1 MTAVASRQLGGTSMR
16 VPLAVNNRSRERTN
30 RRPGS
35 PSSMRTRGE
44 DTGRFTSKRA
54 SRSWLRSWYW

>member
-1 MTAVASRQLGGTSMR
+1 MR
-16 VPLAVNNRSRERTN
+16 VPLAVNNRSGERTN
-30 RRPGS
+30 KRPGS

-44 DTGRFTSKRA
+44 DTGRFTSNRA